1 MRKMVLGLAAALC
14 LQASAA
20 FAAAENNGAATAV
33 RDGGHDF
40 DFVIG
45 DWKAHLRRRI
55 DPKTGVTASEPGQ
68 GVWVDYYGISNHKK
82 LLDTNANF
90 EEFDVTDSKTHLRY
104 KGQTLRMYNP
114 ASRQWSIYGV
124 DLDKGEI
131 APSALTGSFTGKAG
145 TFYHQEERGGRIMLV
160 RYVWTDKGPKSA
172 VMVQSF
178 SPDGGKTW
186 DANWICELSR

>member
-1 MRKMVLGLAAALC
+1 MRKLGLGLAVALS
-14 LQASAA
+14 LQASMA
-20 FAAAENNGAATAV
+20 FAAAESAGANAM